1 MKKIMLIGETGCGKT
16 TLTQMLNNETLEYK
30 KTQALEFNNFVVDT
44 PGEYIENRNYY
55 NAIIASSVGVDV
67 IALIQPCNK
76 EMSIFPPSFGSIF
89 AKPVI
94 GIISKIDLCE
104 EEKSLKDSEKYLK
117 EAGAQ
122 EIFQI
127 STTKNLGI
135 DIIKKYL
142 NWEQ

>member
-16 TLTQMLNNETLEYK
+16 SLTQVLNNERIEYK
-30 KTQALEFNNFVVDT
+30 KTQALEFSNLVIDT

-55 NAIIASSVGVDV
+55 NAIIASSVEVDV

-76 EMSIFPPSFGSIF
+76 DMSIFPPGFGSIF

-94 GIISKIDLCE
+94 GIISKIDLCKQ
-104 EEKSLKDSEKYLK
+104 EKELFEAKRYLK

-122 EIFQI
+122 EVFNI
-127 STTKNLGI
+127 STTENLGI
-135 DIIKKYL
+135 DNIKKYL

>member
-16 TLTQMLNNETLEYK
+16 SLTQALNNERVEYK
-30 KTQALEFNNFVVDT
+30 KTQALEFNNLVIDT

-55 NAIIASSVGVDV
+55 NAIIASSVDADV

-76 EMSIFPPSFGSIF
+76 ELSIFPPAFGSIF

-104 EEKSLKDSEKYLK
+104 KEEDLIASEKYLK
-117 EAGAQ
+117 ESGA
-122 EIFQI
+122 EVVFQI
-127 STTKNLGI
+127 SSTKNIGI
-135 DIIKKYL
+135 ENIKKYL
-142 NWEQ
+142 NWE

>member
-16 TLTQMLNNETLEYK
+16 SLTQVLNNERIEYK
-30 KTQALEFNNFVVDT
+30 KTQALEFSNLVIDT

-55 NAIIASSVGVDV
+55 NAIIASSVEVDV

-76 EMSIFPPSFGSIF
+76 EINIFPPGFGNIF

-104 EEKSLKDSEKYLK
+104 DEKELLEAKRNLK

-122 EIFQI
+122 QIFNI

-135 DIIKKYL
+135 EDIKKYL